1 MMTVG
6 KKAVPKELLDS
17 LLADYRKPEDLIG
30 ENGLLKQ
37 LTKLL
42 VEKALE
48 AEMADHLGHGKNEP
62 VENAAGNTRNGKSK
76 KTLKGDFGELPI
88 EIPRDR
94 HGTFE
99 PQLIPKHQTRWTG
112 FDDKILSLYARGMT
126 VREIQSHLE
135 EMYGTEVSPT
145 LISSV
150 TDAVIDEVKA
160 WQARPLDTLY
170 PIVYL
175 DCIHVKVR
183 DGSVR
188 VKAVY
193 LAIGINMAGEKEVL
207 GLWIAQTEGA
217 KFWLQVV
224 TELKNRGVQDIFI
237 ACVDGL
243 KGFPEAI
250 EAVYP
255 RAAVQLCIVHMV
267 RHSLNYVSWKTRAE
281 VAADLKR
288 IYTASTVDEAEQQL
302 GEFEEK
308 WDDAYL
314 PISQSWRRN
323 WARIIPF
330 FDYPPEIRKV
340 IYTTNAIES
349 VNMSLRK
356 ITKNRG
362 SFPND
367 DALLKLFY
375 LALRNISQ
383 KWTMPIRDW
392 KAAMIRFTI
401 QFEERMT
408 QH

>member
-1 MMTVG
+1 MTVA

-112 FDDKILSLYARGMT
+112 FDDKFLSLYARGMT

-308 WDDAYL
+308 WDDVYL

>member
-1 MMTVG
+1 MTVA
-6 KKAVPKELLDS
+6 KKAVPQELIAS
-17 LLADYRKPEDLIG
+17 LLADYKKPEDLIG
-30 ENGLLKQ
+30 ENGILKQ

-48 AEMADHLGHGKNEP
+48 AEMAEHLGHEKNEL
-62 VENAAGNTRNGKSK
+62 VQNAAGNTRNGKSK
-76 KTLKGDFGELPI
+76 KTLKGEFGELPI

-99 PQLIPKHQTRWTG
+99 PQLVAKHQTRWTG

-126 VREIQSHLE
+126 VREIQGHLE
-135 EMYGTEVSPT
+135 EMYGAEVSPS
-145 LISSV
+145 LISAV
-150 TDAVIDEVKA
+150 TDAVIEEVKA
-160 WQARPLDTLY
+160 WQSRPLDTLY

-175 DCIHVKVR
+175 DCIHVKIR

-193 LAIGINMAGEKEVL
+193 LALGINMSGEKEVL
-207 GLWIAQTEGA
+207 GIWIAQTEGA

-255 RAAVQLCIVHMV
+255 HTAVQLCIVHMV
-267 RHSLNYVSWKTRAE
+267 RNSLNFVSWKMRKE
-281 VAADLKR
+281 IAADLKR
-288 IYTASTVDEAEQQL
+288 IYTATTTDEAEQRL
-302 GEFEEK
+302 GEFEDK
-308 WDDAYL
+308 WDDTYL

-323 WARIIPF
+323 WSRLTPF

-349 VNMSLRK
+349 LNMSLRK

-362 SFPND
+362 SFPSD
-367 DALLKLFY
+367 EALMKLFY
-375 LALRNISQ
+375 LALQNISK

-392 KAAMIRFTI
+392 KAALNRFTI
-401 QFEERMT
+401 QFNERMNSL
-408 QH
+408 

>member
-1 MMTVG
+1 MTVA
-6 KKAVPKELLDS
+6 KRAVPKELLDS

-30 ENGLLKQ
+30 ENGLLKH

-42 VEKALE
+42 VERALE

-62 VENAAGNTRNGKSK
+62 VANPTGNTRNGKSQ

-150 TDAVIDEVKA
+150 TDAVIEEVKA
-160 WQARPLDTLY
+160 WQGRPLDALY

-193 LAIGINMAGEKEVL
+193 LAVGVNMRGEKEVL

-255 RAAVQLCIVHMV
+255 HAAVQLCIVHMV
-267 RHSLNYVSWKTRAE
+267 RNSLNFVAWKMRAE

-288 IYTASTVDEAEQQL
+288 IYTASTADEAELRL
-302 GEFEEK
+302 GEFEDK

-362 SFPND
+362 SFPSD
-367 DALLKLFY
+367 EALLKLFY
-375 LALRNISQ
+375 LALRNISK

-392 KAAMIRFTI
+392 KAVLTRFTI
-401 QFEERMT
+401 QFEDRMNSI
-408 QH
+408 